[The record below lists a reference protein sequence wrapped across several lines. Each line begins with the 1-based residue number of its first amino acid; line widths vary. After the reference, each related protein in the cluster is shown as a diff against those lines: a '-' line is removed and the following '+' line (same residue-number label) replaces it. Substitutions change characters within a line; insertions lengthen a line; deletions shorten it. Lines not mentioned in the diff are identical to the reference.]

1 MRTNM
6 RIIITIIT
14 MTTKRKT
21 GMSITITTMMT
32 TRMKSA
38 TTRTAPAITI
48 MTTRMRMSMRTT
60 IITITTTAMTPT
72 RFSSA
77 GARKRIRNSRRPR
90 SNAS

>member
-1 MRTNM
+1 M

-14 MTTKRKT
+14 MTTMRKT

-32 TRMKSA
+32 TRMRRA

-48 MTTRMRMSMRTT
+48 MTTRMRTSMRTT

>member
-1 MRTNM
+1 MNM
-6 RIIITIIT
+6 RIIITSIT

-32 TRMKSA
+32 TRMRSA

-48 MTTRMRMSMRTT
+48 MTTRMRTSMRTT
-60 IITITTTAMTPT
+60 TITTTAMTPT